1 MVTASPTVL
10 RRHVALQLK
19 ELREAVQPELKR
31 EAVAEHLGCSL
42 GHVRH
47 LETLVSLPKPLEVRA
62 LLPLYGVP
70 ERVERFLGLVDAA
83 KAGKDWW
90 SDFPGV
96 PSWLELLLG
105 MEAAA
110 ATMHRYDALVVPGLF
125 QTPAYMAAVIRTQ
138 EPDLDEAEVQQR
150 IQLRQARQ
158 DVLTRRPVPP
168 EVFVLLDESVLYRIT
183 ADPAVLVEQLEHL
196 VKISELPN
204 VHLQVVPLAGGLH
217 AGINGTFAVLGFG
230 PELDGDP
237 GIAYTESR
245 IQGTYYEQ
253 ADQIQRY
260 RDTWSS
266 VQLQAATP
274 EETRAILAD
283 RAEEIAA

>member
-1 MVTASPTVL
+1 MVDASPTVL
-10 RRHVALQLK
+10 CRHVALQLK
-19 ELREAVQPELKR
+19 ELREAAELKR

-62 LLPLYGVP
+62 LLSLYGVP
-70 ERVERFLGLVDAA
+70 ERVESFLGLVDAA
-83 KAGKDWW
+83 KKGKDWW

-110 ATMHRYDALVVPGLF
+110 ATIHSYDTMVVPGLF
-125 QTPAYMAAVIRTQ
+125 QTPGYQRAVILSQ
-138 EPDLDEAEVQQR
+138 EPELPEAEVQQR

-158 DVLTRRPVPP
+158 DVLTRRPIPP
-168 EVFVLLDESVLYRIT
+168 EVWCLLDESVLYRIT
-183 ADPAVLVEQLEHL
+183 ADPAVLVEQVGHL

-204 VHLQVVPLAGGLH
+204 VHLQIVRFASGLH
-217 AGINGTFAVLGFG
+217 AGINGTFTALGFG
-230 PELDGDP
+230 PELADDP

-245 IQGTYYEQ
+245 ISGTYYED
-253 ADQIQRY
+253 AAEIQRY

-274 EETRAILAD
+274 EETREILAR